1 MAAKQITFDTDARA
15 SIRRGVAQLARAVKV
30 TLGPKGRNVMLERGW
45 GGPLVTKDGV
55 TVAEELEL
63 PDSFENI
70 GAQMVKEVASKTN
83 DGAGDGTTTATV
95 LAEAIFE
102 RGLKILSSGAKP
114 VQLQRGMEK
123 ARDRVLEEL
132 KSYSKEIKGSEQI
145 AQIGAIAANNDEQAG
160 KMLAEA
166 MKEVGNDGVITVD
179 EGNSL
184 ETEVEIVDGLAFGR
198 GYLSPYFVSNQD
210 DLSCVLENA
219 RILFYDGKISA
230 PKDLIP
236 ALEAVMQAQAP
247 LLIVCEDIEGEALAL
262 LVINKMRGALK
273 VCAVKSPGFGDQ
285 KKDMLDDMAAMSGGE
300 VISEA
305 RGLTLEGLEL
315 VHLGEVQKVVVRKDS
330 TEIIGATPDK
340 DRVAQRLATVRE
352 LIAKEAS
359 DYEVSKLK
367 DRLGMLAGGVARI
380 LVGGATEIEMKAKK
394 SRIEDAIHATRAAVE
409 EGVLPGGGVALLRA
423 SRTIN
428 TLDLE
433 GDELIGAR
441 IIRDALEAPISQIVK
456 NAGESPAI
464 VIKNVLANETVSY
477 GYNALTLEYMDL
489 VEAGVLDPTKVAR
502 TAFQNAFS
510 VSTLLLSTDCL
521 VGDLPKE
528 TEGHHEDYDE
538 FD

>member
-1 MAAKQITFDTDARA
+1 
-15 SIRRGVAQLARAVKV
+15 
-30 TLGPKGRNVMLERGW
+30 
-45 GGPLVTKDGV
+45 
-55 TVAEELEL
+55 
-63 PDSFENI
+63 
-70 GAQMVKEVASKTN
+70 
-83 DGAGDGTTTATV
+83 
-95 LAEAIFE
+95 
-102 RGLKILSSGAKP
+102 
-114 VQLQRGMEK
+114 
-123 ARDRVLEEL
+123 
-132 KSYSKEIKGSEQI
+132 
-145 AQIGAIAANNDEQAG
+145 
-160 KMLAEA
+160 
-166 MKEVGNDGVITVD
+166 
-179 EGNSL
+179 
-184 ETEVEIVDGLAFGR
+184 
-198 GYLSPYFVSNQD
+198 
-210 DLSCVLENA
+210 
-219 RILFYDGKISA
+219 
-230 PKDLIP
+230 
-236 ALEAVMQAQAP
+236 MQAQAP

>member
-1 MAAKQITFDTDARA
+1 
-15 SIRRGVAQLARAVKV
+15 
-30 TLGPKGRNVMLERGW
+30 
-45 GGPLVTKDGV
+45 VTKDGV